1 MMVYSP
7 SMTKVQFSLPDE
19 LARAAKEAGL
29 LAPEALQKLL
39 REKLRADS
47 IEALEKAWSH
57 SADQDACAEEDRL
70 IADAIKQA
78 RAARKAA

>member
-1 MMVYSP
+1 MVYQRR
-7 SMTKVQFSLPDE
+7 MTKVQFSLPDE
-19 LARAAKEAGL
+19 LARAADEAGL

-47 IEALEKAWSH
+47 IAALDKAWSH
-57 SADQDACAEEDRL
+57 SRGGEISAKDDRL
-70 IADAIKQA
+70 IAEAIQQV